1 MLEWL
6 SLPQMVTATGAS
18 LLIAERLTGQID
30 RLGADEN

>member
-18 LLIAERLTGQID
+18 LLIAERLAGQID
-30 RLGADEN
+30 RLGAGES